1 LRFLAAGSAEV
12 KTNVA
17 VRCGAVVKKRRRG
30 RSAVRCHL
38 DSTATANEGRH
49 MAVKPIPEGYNT
61 LTAYLAVEDADRAI
75 EFYKDAFGAEE
86 LFRMPAP
93 DGRIGHAELQ
103 IGDSKLMLSDPFPQ
117 SNVRPPSERG
127 GATASI
133 FMYCEDVDSAFEQA
147 KKAGATVEMELENM
161 FWGDR
166 FGTLVDPFGQVWSL
180 SQHVED
186 LTPEEIAERSKAA
199 MAQMGSS

>member
-1 LRFLAAGSAEV
+1 MAA
-12 KTNVA
+12 
-17 VRCGAVVKKRRRG
+17 
-30 RSAVRCHL
+30 
-38 DSTATANEGRH
+38 
-49 MAVKPIPEGYNT
+49 KPIPEGYNT

-147 KKAGATVEMELENM
+147 KKAGATVEMQLENM

-180 SQHVED
+180 AQHVED